1 MWRCAG
7 WRLPPARRP
16 RYRCLVSAQYPLFA
30 TPATLAEGMAYR
42 PDFLDADEEREL
54 LRIIE
59 TLPLQAAR
67 YKTFTAKR
75 RIVSYGAGYD
85 FDRNDLVSAPPLPD
99 FLLPLRARVAAWAE
113 IPPERFSHALVTEY
127 QPGTT
132 LGWHRDAPPFGTVAG
147 ISLGTPCRLRFRP
160 YPPKR
165 SPRRSGFDL
174 RLEPRSAYLLRNDA
188 RWRWQHSIPP
198 TKGLRYSI
206 TFRTLGGQSP
216 LRASRAPA
224 HAR

>member
-1 MWRCAG
+1 MCIRDRMATIATGSTSAASAVARARDRARITGSPKSRRAPAKVKRIGDMWRCAG

-113 IPPERFSHALVTEY
+113 IPPERFS
-127 QPGTT
+127 
-132 LGWHRDAPPFGTVAG
+132 
-147 ISLGTPCRLRFRP
+147 
-160 YPPKR
+160 
-165 SPRRSGFDL
+165 
-174 RLEPRSAYLLRNDA
+174 
-188 RWRWQHSIPP
+188 
-198 TKGLRYSI
+198 
-206 TFRTLGGQSP
+206 
-216 LRASRAPA
+216 
-224 HAR
+224 